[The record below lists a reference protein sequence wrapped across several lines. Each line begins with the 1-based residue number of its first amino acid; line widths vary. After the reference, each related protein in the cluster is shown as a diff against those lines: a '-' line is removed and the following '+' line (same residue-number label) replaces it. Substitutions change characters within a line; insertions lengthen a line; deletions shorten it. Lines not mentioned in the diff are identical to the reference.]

1 LAARAVASILRSS
14 IGPCG
19 MDKILV
25 SPDGDL
31 TATNDGA
38 TILEKMDVGHPIAKL
53 MVELSKSQDEETGD
67 GTTGVV
73 VLSGALL
80 QQAEFLLER
89 GIHPVKIAD
98 GFDQASQIVCRH
110 LDSISEKYPAVSDN
124 KELLIQ
130 TAMTTLNSKIASRC
144 VRQLAEIA
152 VDAVLSVANFETKD
166 VNFEMIKIV
175 TKPGGSLED
184 SMLVK
189 GVIIDKDFSH
199 DQMKREVKDAKIAI
213 LTCPFEPPKPKTKAK
228 FEISTV
234 EDYQKL
240 FEYEQAT
247 FVEMINEVKKCGANL
262 VCCQW
267 GFDDEANHLLM
278 MHGLNAVR
286 WVGGSEIEL
295 VAIATNGRIVPR
307 FSELTPE
314 KLGRAGIVRSLK
326 FGTTDASMLAVENC
340 PDRRVVTILLRGATE
355 LIVDEVKRSLHD
367 ALCVV
372 RNLIKD
378 DRIVY
383 GGGSAEISC
392 ALKLCSEAE
401 KAEGLEQYS
410 FRAFSQALEDI
421 PLALAENAGL
431 LPMQTL
437 ADLKAVHVRE
447 NKPHFGVPSLANSV
461 GDMKAEKVFETLIGK
476 KQQVMLATQ
485 VARMILRIDD
495 VRSIHITV
503 CIEVEPDNQIV
514 RSLLRLRGE
523 LNGIII
529 SNVEFFESNKISL
542 FKLRIQNMAKS
553 IATANNLQI
562 MFDEFG
568 HPFFLFKDQAKKKRL
583 VGIEAIKFH
592 PKGFSNNSRGVSQS
606 HILAARAVASILRSS
621 IGPCGMDKILVS
633 PDGDLTAT
641 NDGATI
647 LEKMDVGHPIA
658 KLMVE
663 LSKSQDEET
672 GDGTTGVVVLSG
684 ALLQQAEFLLER
696 GIHPVKIADGFDQA
710 SQIVCRHLDSISE
723 KYPAVSDNKE
733 LLIQTAMTTL
743 NSKIASRCVRQ
754 LAEIAV
760 DAVLSVANFETKDV
774 NFEMI
779 KIVTKPGGSLE
790 DSMLVKGVIIDKDFS
805 HDQMKREVKDAKIA
819 ILTCP
824 FEPPKPK
831 TKAKFE
837 ISTVEDY
844 QKLFEYEQA
853 TFVEMINEVK
863 KCGANLVCCQ
873 WGFDDEAN
881 HLLMMHGLNA
891 VRWVGGSEIE
901 LVAIATNG
909 RIVPRFSELTPEK
922 LGRAGIVRSL
932 KFGTTDASMLAVEN
946 CPDRRVVTILLRGA
960 TELIVDE
967 VKRSLHDALCV
978 VRNLIKDDRIVYGG
992 GSAEISC
999 ALKLCSEAEK
1009 AEGLEQYSFRAF
1021 SQALEDIPL
1030 ALAENAG
1037 LLPMQTLADLK
1048 AVHVRE
1054 NKPHFGVPSL
1064 ANSVGDMKAEKVFE
1078 TLIGKKQ
1085 QVMLATQVARMI
1097 LRIDDVRSMS
1107 DNSSYPEIE

>member
-583 VGIEAIKFH
+583 VGIEAIK
-592 PKGFSNNSRGVSQS
+592 S

-1009 AEGLEQYSFRAF
+1009 AE
-1021 SQALEDIPL
+1021 
-1030 ALAENAG
+1030 
-1037 LLPMQTLADLK
+1037 DLK

>member
-401 KAEGLEQYS
+401 KAE
-410 FRAFSQALEDI
+410 
-421 PLALAENAGL
+421 
-431 LPMQTL
+431 
-437 ADLKAVHVRE
+437 DLKAVHVRE

>member
-1 LAARAVASILRSS
+1 LLIQTAMTTLNSKIASRCVRQLAEIAVDAVLSVANFETKDVNFEMIKIVTKPGGSLEDSMLVKGVIIDKDFSHDQMKREVKDAKIAILTCPFEPPKPKTKAKFEISTVEDYQKLFEYEQATFVEMINEVKKCGANLVCCQWGFDDEANHLLMMHGLNAVRWVGGSEIELVAIATNGRIVPRFSELTPEKLGRAGIVRSLKFGTTDASMLAIENCPDRRVVTILLRGATELIVDEVKRSLHDALCVVRNLIKDDRIVYGGGSAEISCALKLCSEAEKAEGLEQYSFRAFSQALEDIPLALAENAGLLPMQTLADLKAVHVRENKPHFGVPCLANSVGDMKAEKVFETLIGKKQQVMLATQVALQNMAKSIATANNLQIMFDEFGHPFFLFKDQAKKKRLVGTEAIKSHILAARAVASILRSS

-25 SPDGDL
+25 NPDGDL

-110 LDSISEKYPAVSDN
+110 LDSISEKYPVVSDN

-326 FGTTDASMLAVENC
+326 FGTTDASMLAIENC

-447 NKPHFGVPSLANSV
+447 NKPHFGVP
-461 GDMKAEKVFETLIGK
+461 
-476 KQQVMLATQ
+476 
-485 VARMILRIDD
+485 
-495 VRSIHITV
+495 
-503 CIEVEPDNQIV
+503 C
-514 RSLLRLRGE
+514 
-523 LNGIII
+523 
-529 SNVEFFESNKISL
+529 
-542 FKLRIQNMAKS
+542 
-553 IATANNLQI
+553 
-562 MFDEFG
+562 
-568 HPFFLFKDQAKKKRL
+568 
-583 VGIEAIKFH
+583 
-592 PKGFSNNSRGVSQS
+592 
-606 HILAARAVASILRSS
+606 
-621 IGPCGMDKILVS
+621 
-633 PDGDLTAT
+633 
-641 NDGATI
+641 
-647 LEKMDVGHPIA
+647 
-658 KLMVE
+658 
-663 LSKSQDEET
+663 
-672 GDGTTGVVVLSG
+672 
-684 ALLQQAEFLLER
+684 
-696 GIHPVKIADGFDQA
+696 
-710 SQIVCRHLDSISE
+710 
-723 KYPAVSDNKE
+723 
-733 LLIQTAMTTL
+733 
-743 NSKIASRCVRQ
+743 
-754 LAEIAV
+754 
-760 DAVLSVANFETKDV
+760 
-774 NFEMI
+774 
-779 KIVTKPGGSLE
+779 
-790 DSMLVKGVIIDKDFS
+790 
-805 HDQMKREVKDAKIA
+805 
-819 ILTCP
+819 
-824 FEPPKPK
+824 
-831 TKAKFE
+831 
-837 ISTVEDY
+837 
-844 QKLFEYEQA
+844 
-853 TFVEMINEVK
+853 
-863 KCGANLVCCQ
+863 
-873 WGFDDEAN
+873 
-881 HLLMMHGLNA
+881 
-891 VRWVGGSEIE
+891 
-901 LVAIATNG
+901 
-909 RIVPRFSELTPEK
+909 
-922 LGRAGIVRSL
+922 
-932 KFGTTDASMLAVEN
+932 
-946 CPDRRVVTILLRGA
+946 
-960 TELIVDE
+960 
-967 VKRSLHDALCV
+967 
-978 VRNLIKDDRIVYGG
+978 
-992 GSAEISC
+992 
-999 ALKLCSEAEK
+999 
-1009 AEGLEQYSFRAF
+1009 
-1021 SQALEDIPL
+1021 
-1030 ALAENAG
+1030 
-1037 LLPMQTLADLK
+1037 
-1048 AVHVRE
+1048 
-1054 NKPHFGVPSL
+1054 L

>member
-1 LAARAVASILRSS
+1 MNDKTSNNITESS
-14 IGPCG
+14 
-19 MDKILV
+19 
-25 SPDGDL
+25 
-31 TATNDGA
+31 
-38 TILEKMDVGHPIAKL
+38 
-53 MVELSKSQDEETGD
+53 
-67 GTTGVV
+67 
-73 VLSGALL
+73 
-80 QQAEFLLER
+80 
-89 GIHPVKIAD
+89 
-98 GFDQASQIVCRH
+98 
-110 LDSISEKYPAVSDN
+110 
-124 KELLIQ
+124 
-130 TAMTTLNSKIASRC
+130 
-144 VRQLAEIA
+144 
-152 VDAVLSVANFETKD
+152 
-166 VNFEMIKIV
+166 
-175 TKPGGSLED
+175 
-184 SMLVK
+184 
-189 GVIIDKDFSH
+189 
-199 DQMKREVKDAKIAI
+199 
-213 LTCPFEPPKPKTKAK
+213 
-228 FEISTV
+228 
-234 EDYQKL
+234 
-240 FEYEQAT
+240 
-247 FVEMINEVKKCGANL
+247 
-262 VCCQW
+262 
-267 GFDDEANHLLM
+267 
-278 MHGLNAVR
+278 
-286 WVGGSEIEL
+286 
-295 VAIATNGRIVPR
+295 
-307 FSELTPE
+307 
-314 KLGRAGIVRSLK
+314 
-326 FGTTDASMLAVENC
+326 
-340 PDRRVVTILLRGATE
+340 
-355 LIVDEVKRSLHD
+355 
-367 ALCVV
+367 
-372 RNLIKD
+372 
-378 DRIVY
+378 
-383 GGGSAEISC
+383 
-392 ALKLCSEAE
+392 
-401 KAEGLEQYS
+401 
-410 FRAFSQALEDI
+410 
-421 PLALAENAGL
+421 
-431 LPMQTL
+431 
-437 ADLKAVHVRE
+437 
-447 NKPHFGVPSLANSV
+447 
-461 GDMKAEKVFETLIGK
+461 
-476 KQQVMLATQ
+476 
-485 VARMILRIDD
+485 
-495 VRSIHITV
+495 HITV
-503 CIEVEPDNQIV
+503 SIEVEPDDQIV
-514 RSLLRLRGE
+514 RSLLSLRPE
-523 LNGIII
+523 VNSIIV
-529 SNVEFFESNKISL
+529 SKAEFL
-542 FKLRIQNMAKS
+542 QNMAKS

-583 VGIEAIKFH
+583 VGIEAIK
-592 PKGFSNNSRGVSQS
+592 S

-672 GDGTTGVVVLSG
+672 GDGTTVLSG

>member
-1 LAARAVASILRSS
+1 
-14 IGPCG
+14 
-19 MDKILV
+19 M
-25 SPDGDL
+25 
-31 TATNDGA
+31 
-38 TILEKMDVGHPIAKL
+38 EKM
-53 MVELSKSQDEETGD
+53 
-67 GTTGVV
+67 
-73 VLSGALL
+73 
-80 QQAEFLLER
+80 
-89 GIHPVKIAD
+89 
-98 GFDQASQIVCRH
+98 C
-110 LDSISEKYPAVSDN
+110 
-124 KELLIQ
+124 
-130 TAMTTLNSKIASRC
+130 
-144 VRQLAEIA
+144 
-152 VDAVLSVANFETKD
+152 
-166 VNFEMIKIV
+166 
-175 TKPGGSLED
+175 
-184 SMLVK
+184 
-189 GVIIDKDFSH
+189 
-199 DQMKREVKDAKIAI
+199 
-213 LTCPFEPPKPKTKAK
+213 
-228 FEISTV
+228 
-234 EDYQKL
+234 
-240 FEYEQAT
+240 
-247 FVEMINEVKKCGANL
+247 
-262 VCCQW
+262 
-267 GFDDEANHLLM
+267 
-278 MHGLNAVR
+278 
-286 WVGGSEIEL
+286 
-295 VAIATNGRIVPR
+295 
-307 FSELTPE
+307 
-314 KLGRAGIVRSLK
+314 
-326 FGTTDASMLAVENC
+326 
-340 PDRRVVTILLRGATE
+340 
-355 LIVDEVKRSLHD
+355 
-367 ALCVV
+367 
-372 RNLIKD
+372 
-378 DRIVY
+378 
-383 GGGSAEISC
+383 
-392 ALKLCSEAE
+392 LKL
-401 KAEGLEQYS
+401 
-410 FRAFSQALEDI
+410 
-421 PLALAENAGL
+421 
-431 LPMQTL
+431 
-437 ADLKAVHVRE
+437 
-447 NKPHFGVPSLANSV
+447 
-461 GDMKAEKVFETLIGK
+461 
-476 KQQVMLATQ
+476 
-485 VARMILRIDD
+485 
-495 VRSIHITV
+495 

-514 RSLLRLRGE
+514 RSLLRLR
-523 LNGIII
+523 
-529 SNVEFFESNKISL
+529 V
-542 FKLRIQNMAKS
+542 QNMAKS

-592 PKGFSNNSRGVSQS
+592 PKGFSKNRRGVNQS

-999 ALKLCSEAEK
+999 ALKLYSEAEK

>member
-583 VGIEAIKFH
+583 VGIEAIK
-592 PKGFSNNSRGVSQS
+592 S

>member
-1 LAARAVASILRSS
+1 MIKIVTKPGGSLEDSMLVKGVIIDKDFSHDQMKREVKDAKIAILTCPFEPPKPKTKAKFEISTVEDYQKLFEYEQATFVEMINEVKKCGANLVCCQWGFDDEANHLLMMHGLNAVRWVGGSEIELVAIATNGRIVPRFSELTPEKLGRAGIVRSLKFGTTDASMLAIENCPDRRVVTILLRGATELIVDEVKRSLHDALCVVRNLIKDDRIVYGGGSAEISCALKLCSEAEKAEGLEQYSFRAFSQALEDIPLALAENAGLLPMQTLADLKAVHVRENKPHFGVPCLANSVGDQAKKKRLVGTEAIKFHPKGFSNNRRGVNLSHILAARAVASILRSS

-25 SPDGDL
+25 NPDGDL

-110 LDSISEKYPAVSDN
+110 LDSISEKYPVVSDN

-314 KLGRAGIVRSLK
+314 KLGRAEIVRSLK
-326 FGTTDASMLAVENC
+326 FGTTDASMLAIENC

-447 NKPHFGVPSLANSV
+447 NKPHFGVP
-461 GDMKAEKVFETLIGK
+461 
-476 KQQVMLATQ
+476 
-485 VARMILRIDD
+485 
-495 VRSIHITV
+495 
-503 CIEVEPDNQIV
+503 C
-514 RSLLRLRGE
+514 
-523 LNGIII
+523 
-529 SNVEFFESNKISL
+529 
-542 FKLRIQNMAKS
+542 
-553 IATANNLQI
+553 
-562 MFDEFG
+562 
-568 HPFFLFKDQAKKKRL
+568 
-583 VGIEAIKFH
+583 
-592 PKGFSNNSRGVSQS
+592 
-606 HILAARAVASILRSS
+606 
-621 IGPCGMDKILVS
+621 
-633 PDGDLTAT
+633 
-641 NDGATI
+641 
-647 LEKMDVGHPIA
+647 
-658 KLMVE
+658 
-663 LSKSQDEET
+663 
-672 GDGTTGVVVLSG
+672 
-684 ALLQQAEFLLER
+684 
-696 GIHPVKIADGFDQA
+696 
-710 SQIVCRHLDSISE
+710 
-723 KYPAVSDNKE
+723 
-733 LLIQTAMTTL
+733 
-743 NSKIASRCVRQ
+743 
-754 LAEIAV
+754 
-760 DAVLSVANFETKDV
+760 
-774 NFEMI
+774 
-779 KIVTKPGGSLE
+779 
-790 DSMLVKGVIIDKDFS
+790 
-805 HDQMKREVKDAKIA
+805 
-819 ILTCP
+819 
-824 FEPPKPK
+824 
-831 TKAKFE
+831 
-837 ISTVEDY
+837 
-844 QKLFEYEQA
+844 
-853 TFVEMINEVK
+853 
-863 KCGANLVCCQ
+863 
-873 WGFDDEAN
+873 
-881 HLLMMHGLNA
+881 
-891 VRWVGGSEIE
+891 
-901 LVAIATNG
+901 
-909 RIVPRFSELTPEK
+909 
-922 LGRAGIVRSL
+922 
-932 KFGTTDASMLAVEN
+932 
-946 CPDRRVVTILLRGA
+946 
-960 TELIVDE
+960 
-967 VKRSLHDALCV
+967 
-978 VRNLIKDDRIVYGG
+978 
-992 GSAEISC
+992 
-999 ALKLCSEAEK
+999 
-1009 AEGLEQYSFRAF
+1009 
-1021 SQALEDIPL
+1021 
-1030 ALAENAG
+1030 
-1037 LLPMQTLADLK
+1037 
-1048 AVHVRE
+1048 
-1054 NKPHFGVPSL
+1054 L